1 MRQLDVIFDFQ
12 YCLRVWEKCA
22 QHTKNMIVNASRGV
36 LDRKELKVNFWVQLC
51 LKSMGEVCST
61 YEKYNR

>member
-22 QHTKNMIVNASRGV
+22 QNTN
-36 LDRKELKVNFWVQLC
+36 
-51 LKSMGEVCST
+51 
-61 YEKYNR
+61 KYNIEVIVEASGHVATRCKF